1 MRVAHIVSQHFVD
14 GRLEDILLKRKQ
26 PILGNPSL
34 IHICGVM
41 QFCSASPCDEHFE
54 LCRYHSS
61 SMWQAVQVWK
71 VCHRTVGSEHSP
83 APCDKNASL
92 LQHGLKIG
100 VRLCE
105 NHKIR
110 AGSVFRPSG
119 N

>member
-71 VCHRTVGSEHSP
+71 DGPKPRTNLNWPGSEYQRLSPLPDAESLSPHSW
-83 APCDKNASL
+83 
-92 LQHGLKIG
+92 I
-100 VRLCE
+100 
-105 NHKIR
+105 
-110 AGSVFRPSG
+110 
-119 N
+119 